1 MADTYDTDE
10 HGFPLRSLE
19 RLHLQQGGRLSEG
32 NARSADLPSRGIDL
46 NEVGDLGFSRQDW
59 LDAQFELYCRN
70 LCAGMTVRA
79 AIATTGDQT

>member
-10 HGFPLRSLE
+10 FGFPLRSLE

-32 NARSADLPSRGIDL
+32 NARSIDLPSRDIDL

-59 LDAQFELYCRN
+59 LDAQFANYCFN
-70 LCAGMTVRA
+70 IKNGVQNALS
-79 AIATTGDQT
+79 